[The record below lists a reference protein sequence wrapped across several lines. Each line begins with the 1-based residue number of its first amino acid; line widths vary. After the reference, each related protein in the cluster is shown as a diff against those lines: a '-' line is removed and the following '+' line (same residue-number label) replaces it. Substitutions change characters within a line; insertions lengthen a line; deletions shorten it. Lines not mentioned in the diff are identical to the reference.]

1 MRRELYVG
9 VMSGTSLDGIDAV
22 LVDFGPME
30 DGLPCRI
37 LATSTTPFAPALRA
51 ELLALQQ
58 PVPDELARAARAANT
73 LADAYAAVIVRVL
86 AAANVVADDVEAAGV
101 HGQTVRHRPDESWT
115 LQLNNAARTAERCG
129 VTVVA
134 DFRSRDLAA
143 GGQGAPLVPAFH
155 AALFGGGNVHRVILN
170 MGGIANV
177 TDLPLEGQVR
187 GFDTGPGNVLL
198 DLWHAR
204 HRRTAFDRDGT
215 WARTGRVDPRLL
227 RILRAEPYF
236 ARTPPKSTGRDLF
249 NAAWLDAR
257 LLEAAADGVE
267 RSPAD
272 VQATLVA
279 LTAGTIADAIR
290 TYCTGATEV
299 LACGGGAYNK
309 ALLDA
314 LAAELAPRH
323 VTTTAAFGVAPEHVE
338 AMAFAWLARESLA
351 GRESS
356 LPEVTGA
363 RAPRVLGAVY
373 HR

>member
-22 LVDFGPME
+22 LIDFAPLEAGE
-30 DGLPCRI
+30 PCRL
-37 LATSTTPFAPALRA
+37 LAASSKPFEPRLRA
-51 ELLALQQ
+51 ELLQLQE
-58 PVPDELARAARAANT
+58 PVPDELARSARASNA
-73 LADAYAAVIVRVL
+73 LADAYATVITAVLRRARVSP
-86 AAANVVADDVEAAGV
+86 DDVEAAGV

-115 LQLNNAARTAERCG
+115 VQLNNAARIAERCG

-155 AALFGGGNVHRVILN
+155 HAMFGGDSHRVVVNI
-170 MGGIANV
+170 GGIANL
-177 TDLPLEGQVR
+177 TDLPLDGVVR

-204 HRRTAFDRDGT
+204 HRSGPYDSEGS
-215 WARTGRVDPRLL
+215 WARSGRVDPRLL
-227 RILRAEPYF
+227 RVMRAEAYF
-236 ARTPPKSTGRDLF
+236 HRPPPKSTGRDLF
-249 NAAWLDAR
+249 NEGWLDTR
-257 LLEAAADGVE
+257 LAEAAVDGLE
-267 RSPAD
+267 RSPTD

-290 TYCTGATEV
+290 QSCVGAAEV
-299 LACGGGAYNK
+299 LVCGGGAYNR
-309 ALLDA
+309 AVLDA
-314 LAAELAPRH
+314 LSAELAPRH
-323 VTTTAAFGVAPEHVE
+323 VATTAVRGVAPEHVE

-351 GRESS
+351 GRQSS
-356 LPEVTGA
+356 LPDVTGA
-363 RAPRVLGAVY
+363 RAARVLGAVY